1 MNKSIQLG
9 MATFIAGAGVAMAD
23 NTQEQIDALEQQILK
38 LQQQVENGG
47 AQPNFLNQ
55 AAAQGLQFNFYG
67 QLVYKSGGGTT
78 KVDAY
83 RYVLIPSYKLSDYA
97 KFVSEFELEH
107 GGVKNSDSDRFS
119 GALELE
125 QMYIDV
131 NINEHVNWRSLGVSL
146 IPIGEINQ
154 YHEPDQF
161 YSSLRPQLYKSI
173 IPTTWM
179 EMGTGFNGETP
190 IDGLKY
196 EYYFSQGLSN
206 DNGNDGATAS
216 TWTFKKARPDLQGR
230 IYNHAHSLKLS
241 YQSGG
246 AYASASTYQTDYQ
259 NNVHATSSVGL
270 YSLYGSYRFENGLE
284 LVAEKAWWDIDN
296 PANLLDSDGGT
307 DISNDEFGGYRL
319 EVAYHIPHGDNTLT
333 PFLRYEELD
342 SAVNNSAD
350 TEYVTFGAMYKFG
363 DNWEVKANVEMKETA
378 TGTETDSIHLSVG
391 LQF

>member
-9 MATFIAGAGVAMAD
+9 MATFIAGAGVAMGQ

-47 AQPNFLNQ
+47 GQPAFLNQ

-67 QLVYKSGGGTT
+67 QITWQSGGGTT
-78 KVDAY
+78 KADAY
-83 RYVLIPSYKLSDYA
+83 RYVLIPTYKLSDYA

-107 GGVKNSDSDRFS
+107 GGLKDGSTDRFS

-131 NINEHVNWRSLGVSL
+131 NINEYVNWRSLGVSL

-161 YSSLRPQLYKSI
+161 YSSKRPQLYKSI

-179 EMGTGFNGETP
+179 EMGTGFNGDTP
-190 IDGLKY
+190 VDGVKY
-196 EYYFSQGLSN
+196 EYYFSQGLN
-206 DNGNDGATAS
+206 PDTGNAGKDMED
-216 TWTFKKARPDLQGR
+216 WTFKNARPDLNNKN
-230 IYNHAHSLKLS
+230 INSYAHTLKLS
-241 YQSGG
+241 YQTGG
-246 AYASASTYQTDYQ
+246 AYVSASRYMTTNHNSD
-259 NNVHATSSVGL
+259 NEEADVALT
-270 YSLYGSYRFENGLE
+270 SLYGSYRFENGLE
-284 LVAEKAWWDIDN
+284 LIAERAWWDIDN
-296 PANLLDSDGGT
+296 PENLTDSAQQ
-307 DISNDEFGGYRL
+307 DIVNESFGGYRL
-319 EVAYHIPHGDNTLT
+319 EAAYHIPHGDNTIT

-342 SAVNNSAD
+342 TAVDNSAD

-363 DNWEVKANVEMKETA
+363 DNWEIKANVEMKETA
-378 TGTETDSIHLSVG
+378 TGTETDTLHLSVG
-391 LQF
+391 MQF